1 MLQLVENKEV
11 ESGNFQNG
19 GFKKIEALMKILVP
33 GCTMKVTPHI
43 KSRHRIFKN
52 KYIAITEVK
61 NGGASGFGWDESKHQ
76 IVADDD
82 VLQAWAKRFPGAKG
96 LNKKPFSY
104 YDQLARI
111 FGKDRAGGGGGDGN
125 AENVAAAASE
135 PFIDAASAFDD
146 EASQRVLESM
156 INQGIDGR
164 NMLRQENVT
173 SRASTSTGTSKK
185 PRREVIATGMTDEI
199 AKFHPLLEKTAAN
212 IERMVNSL
220 CHDDDIRIRRGN
232 LYSEISVVDGLSH
245 DQVVAAS
252 LALMKDDQATQ
263 LYRQLPTDEDKFN
276 FLISLI
282 N

>member
-111 FGKDRAGGGGGDGN
+111 FGKDRAGGGGGGGGKLN
-125 AENVAAAASE
+125 
-135 PFIDAASAFDD
+135 PQQIFKG
-146 EASQRVLESM
+146 L
-156 INQGIDGR
+156 
-164 NMLRQENVT
+164 LL
-173 SRASTSTGTSKK
+173 
-185 PRREVIATGMTDEI
+185 
-199 AKFHPLLEKTAAN
+199 LLEMLKMLLLMAMLKVLLLLMAMLKMLLLLPLN
-212 IERMVNSL
+212 HLLML
-220 CHDDDIRIRRGN
+220 LLHLMMKPPRGCWR
-232 LYSEISVVDGLSH
+232 
-245 DQVVAAS
+245 A
-252 LALMKDDQATQ
+252 
-263 LYRQLPTDEDKFN
+263 
-276 FLISLI
+276 
-282 N
+282 

>member
-19 GFKKIEALMKILVP
+19 GFKK
-33 GCTMKVTPHI
+33 I

-104 YDQLARI
+104 YDQLA
-111 FGKDRAGGGGGDGN
+111 
-125 AENVAAAASE
+125 
-135 PFIDAASAFDD
+135 
-146 EASQRVLESM
+146 RVLESM